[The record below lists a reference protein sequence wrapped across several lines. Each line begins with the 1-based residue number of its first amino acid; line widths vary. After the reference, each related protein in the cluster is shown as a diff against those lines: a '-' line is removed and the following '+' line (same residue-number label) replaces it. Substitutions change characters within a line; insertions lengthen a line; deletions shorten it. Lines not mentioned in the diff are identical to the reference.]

1 MHIAIRHFTN
11 PPMQLLIAGHN
22 SAPSTDNPILVV
34 PLPLI
39 ISNSRLRSLSDI
51 SLDDPLRGRLDVFDD
66 DDNIDASCKDK
77 FFVK

>member
-1 MHIAIRHFTN
+1 
-11 PPMQLLIAGHN
+11 MQLLIAGHN
-22 SAPSTDNPILVV
+22 NAPSTDNPMLAV

-39 ISNSRLRSLSDI
+39 ISNSRLRSLSDM

-66 DDNIDASCKDK
+66 AEDDNIDASCKDK